1 MGWGVLD
8 PHLASGYLDR
18 PVRGGSCPLAP
29 EAARGRIVEASRV
42 HRLRFGMRERVEAW
56 GGRCAALVL
65 TGLLA
70 ALPEAGCHRG
80 TPEGAPTADA
90 EIPQPGQF
98 VSDSLGVGLVLPNS
112 PGWSFRRE
120 PPTPGGPYITAVHQ
134 SQRASVRLYVHPK
147 PEAVNLDE
155 VIRRRRDQ
163 LAGFFHVR
171 DLDLL
176 VERVIR
182 EGRQPIHD
190 YAAWQWQA
198 VTQPVA
204 VAGEAPS
211 RVMFLSEA
219 VERPDR
225 IFEMLGLL
233 RFPAAPSSA
242 QDDSTRALLE
252 DLSFVMQSLQ
262 VR

>member
-1 MGWGVLD
+1 VL
-8 PHLASGYLDR
+8 
-18 PVRGGSCPLAP
+18 V
-29 EAARGRIVEASRV
+29 AAGIVVNS
-42 HRLRFGMRERVEAW
+42 FFAW
-56 GGRCAALVL
+56 PTQSLVGTGILLGAGNVAATLPRARARHVDWAAIAIALCFLVS
-65 TGLLA
+65 T
-70 ALPEAGCHRG
+70 
-80 TPEGAPTADA
+80 
-90 EIPQPGQF
+90 
-98 VSDSLGVGLVLPNS
+98 LGVGIVLPSS
-112 PGWSFRRE
+112 PGWSFRRD
-120 PPTPGGPYITAVHQ
+120 PPTPGGPYITALHQ
-134 SQRASVRLYVHPK
+134 SQRASVRLFVHPK
-147 PEAVNLDE
+147 PEAVNLDA

-163 LAGFFHVR
+163 LAGLFHVR

-233 RFPAAPSSA
+233 RFPATPSSA

>member
-1 MGWGVLD
+1 VQ
-8 PHLASGYLDR
+8 
-18 PVRGGSCPLAP
+18 
-29 EAARGRIVEASRV
+29 
-42 HRLRFGMRERVEAW
+42 RLVFGTRERVEARRW
-56 GGRCAALVL
+56 LWAALL
-65 TGLLA
+65 LAGLGA

-80 TPEGAPTADA
+80 TQEGAQPADA
-90 EIPQPGQF
+90 EFPQPGQF
-98 VSDSLGVGLVLPNS
+98 VSDSLGVGLVLPSS
-112 PGWSFRRE
+112 PGWSFRRD
-120 PPTPGGPYITAVHQ
+120 PPTPGGPYITALHQ
-134 SQRASVRLYVHPK
+134 SQRASVRLFVHPK
-147 PEAVNLDE
+147 PEAANLDE

-163 LAGFFHVR
+163 LAGAFHVR
-171 DLDLL
+171 DLDVL

-182 EGRQPIHD
+182 EERRPIRD

-233 RFPAAPSSA
+233 RFPAASSSA
-242 QDDSTRALLE
+242 QEDSTRALLE